1 VDGGIS
7 GKQNEVTGCK
17 IPEVNS
23 KLFLKEINKQ

>member
-7 GKQNEVTGCK
+7 DKQNEATDCK

-23 KLFLKEINKQ
+23 KLFF